1 MSLSASSKV
10 AVCGALP
17 YCRNRIS
24 STRVSKNSV
33 KLHGVVSYER
43 PFDVRGFEA
52 RSGLRTGQRKLI
64 QNIQRRSCSCHL
76 CLRLPLDSSSQC
88 RGAERAGFHLTAS
101 LMPWTTESTY
111 AVKFGLLGKVLGD
124 HVKKLQGSGVQVQA
138 TQAATALLLEIML
151 QGSPAAAGEG
161 PAVGDLAAGVGLDTF
176 TQALYLGAL
185 LILLATGAFLVIRQI
200 LIQRELEETAKVVGE
215 KVRSGQASCEEYFE
229 LGVVL
234 LRKKAY
240 TMAITNLENA
250 LATWE
255 GPEEEQAQAYNALG
269 FAKYK
274 QDKFNDAIPDYRR
287 AVELQPGYVTA
298 WNNLGNSYEKMNQLN
313 DALKAYEEALLY
325 APDNEVAGQRAGMLR
340 DRLKR
345 LGQL

>member
-1 MSLSASSKV
+1 
-10 AVCGALP
+10 
-17 YCRNRIS
+17 
-24 STRVSKNSV
+24 
-33 KLHGVVSYER
+33 
-43 PFDVRGFEA
+43 
-52 RSGLRTGQRKLI
+52 
-64 QNIQRRSCSCHL
+64 
-76 CLRLPLDSSSQC
+76 
-88 RGAERAGFHLTAS
+88 
-101 LMPWTTESTY
+101 MPWTTESTY